1 MEKYKV
7 QPRIHIPS
15 PGYDFS
21 MVLEKIAKEL
31 GLNVDSGNMAE
42 FRRSI
47 YEYFETDS
55 SAKTRYLYLI
65 IDDIHEFDYA
75 FISELTKLITFNY
88 NGYFPIKLFMFG
100 HKSFM
105 KNLEKRNLISFKQR
119 VRVVTLAA
127 LNMPEVTEYIYF
139 RLISSGAAGSP
150 VFNEEAI
157 ALITEVSRGLPRLI
171 NKICDSSLVVAY
183 KRRVNVID
191 RSVVAIALAE
201 EGIVDFD
208 DHVGSAQTSRA
219 QVAVAENSTSA
230 RTYRSDRSEPRVMRH
245 PVQEPVREPES
256 LRKTEAGRQVSDLF
270 TDSEQRN
277 QSKERKRFST
287 MDLKKSA
294 FIDGKT
300 LTIACLILL
309 IVLMML
315 FFVRD
320 IRMNS
325 MPAPENMLQNG
336 TGSVITKPIQYP
348 KSEQKKEIVVK
359 KYIFRP
365 EPDAAVLPTHE
376 WFVRPVVEE
385 FFDTQTQDSPLVTES
400 DTAEP
405 VLYDKH
411 VTQIFNQNG

>member
-1 MEKYKV
+1 
-7 QPRIHIPS
+7 
-15 PGYDFS
+15 
-21 MVLEKIAKEL
+21 
-31 GLNVDSGNMAE
+31 
-42 FRRSI
+42 
-47 YEYFETDS
+47 
-55 SAKTRYLYLI
+55 
-65 IDDIHEFDYA
+65 
-75 FISELTKLITFNY
+75 
-88 NGYFPIKLFMFG
+88 
-100 HKSFM
+100 
-105 KNLEKRNLISFKQR
+105 
-119 VRVVTLAA
+119 VVTLAA

-348 KSEQKKEIVVK
+348 KSEQKQEIVVK